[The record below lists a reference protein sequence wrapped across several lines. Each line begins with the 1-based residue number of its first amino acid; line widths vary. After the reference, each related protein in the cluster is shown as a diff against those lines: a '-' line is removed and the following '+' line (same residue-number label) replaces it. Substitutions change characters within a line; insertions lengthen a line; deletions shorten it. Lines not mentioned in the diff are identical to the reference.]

1 MILIFI
7 FSDKLS
13 VAPNGPF
20 RIDAR
25 SGLITLTNI
34 IPAHVPSY
42 TLNVTAYDDGSC
54 CGGFPKL
61 RSDSYVVVEIKDINN
76 NNPRFPRC
84 NYDPHIMEN
93 MPVGTFVVQ
102 VTSTSNTLDMW
113 GWGGRGLW
121 WLMPLST
128 IFQLYRGGQF
138 YWWRKLEKTTDLCK
152 SLTNF
157 IYLI

>member
-1 MILIFI
+1 LILIFI

-121 WLMPLST
+121 CLMPLLT
-128 IFQLYRGGQF
+128 IFQLFRGGQF
-138 YWWRKLEKTTDLCK
+138 Y
-152 SLTNF
+152 
-157 IYLI
+157 